1 MTLFEKPIVLAPM
14 AGGPSTPELCA
25 AVTNA
30 GGLGFLAGGYLTP
43 EKLEEQVST
52 VESLTTQPFG
62 INLFY
67 PSHSNSDQYAEYSK
81 YHQALTKKCVSYSDF
96 PSRPKWSDDHYDR
109 KLDIALKSNAG

>member
-1 MTLFEKPIVLAPM
+1 MALFEKPIVLAPM

-52 VESLTTQPFG
+52 VESLTTQAFG

-67 PSHSNSDQYAEYSK
+67 PSHPNSDQYAEYSK
-81 YHQALTKKCVSYSDF
+81 YHQALTKKCVRDLT
-96 PSRPKWSDDHYDR
+96 PVW
-109 KLDIALKSNAG
+109 